1 MLTDV
6 SLTLTERRVGVIGA
20 NGSGKSTFARLL
32 NGLVVPSAGTVLVD
46 GLDTRTQGREVRR
59 RVGFVFQDPDAQ
71 IVHPTVEEDVAFGP
85 HNQGL
90 PAEETA
96 RRVEEMLVRYG
107 LAGHRDHPAHLLS
120 GGQKQLLAIAGVLVM
135 QPQRIVFDEPT
146 TLLDLV
152 NTRRVS
158 RVIDEL
164 EQDVVVVTHH
174 LDLLDGFDR
183 VLVFEDGRVVADGP
197 PGRDGALVRRED
209 GLMLSLYVPGGS
221 LVHRAPAGLKLAA
234 LAALGCRA
242 VRDRAPRPG
251 GRRAGARAGG
261 GAGRRAA
268 AGRGADLAG
277 ATGVDL
283 AGRAVRASTCW

>member
-1 MLTDV
+1 MRWGRRAEAAASAATLSRTAIDLADV
-6 SLTLTERRVGVIGA
+6 SHSYGDRPVLTNVSVTLTERRVGVIGG

-32 NGLVVPSAGTVLVD
+32 NGLVLPSAGTVTVD

-71 IVHPTVEEDVAFGP
+71 IVHPTVEEDLAFGP

-96 RRVEEMLVRYG
+96 RRVDEVLVRYG

-135 QPQRIVFDEPT
+135 HPQRIVFDEPT
-146 TLLDLV
+146 TLLDLT

-174 LDLLDGFDR
+174 LDSLGGFDR
-183 VLVFEDGRVVADGP
+183 VLVFEDGRVVADGS
-197 PGRDGALVRRED
+197 PGETVPW
-209 GLMLSLYVPGGS
+209 YV
-221 LVHRAPAGLKLAA
+221 
-234 LAALGCRA
+234 
-242 VRDRAPRPG
+242 
-251 GRRAGARAGG
+251 ARM
-261 GAGRRAA
+261 
-268 AGRGADLAG
+268 
-277 ATGVDL
+277 
-283 AGRAVRASTCW
+283 S

>member
-1 MLTDV
+1 MRGGRRAEAAASAATLPRTAIDLADVSHSYGDRPVLTDV
-6 SLTLTERRVGVIGA
+6 SVTLSERRVGVIGA

-32 NGLVVPSAGTVLVD
+32 NGLVLPSAGTVTVD

-71 IVHPTVEEDVAFGP
+71 IVHPTVEEDLAFGP

-90 PAEETA
+90 PADEIA
-96 RRVEEMLVRYG
+96 RRVDEVLVRYG

-135 QPQRIVFDEPT
+135 HPQRIVFDEPT
-146 TLLDLV
+146 TLLDLT

-174 LDLLDGFDR
+174 LDSLGGFDR
-183 VLVFEDGRVVADGP
+183 VLVFEDGRVVADGS
-197 PGRDGALVRRED
+197 PGETVPW
-209 GLMLSLYVPGGS
+209 YV
-221 LVHRAPAGLKLAA
+221 
-234 LAALGCRA
+234 
-242 VRDRAPRPG
+242 
-251 GRRAGARAGG
+251 ARM
-261 GAGRRAA
+261 
-268 AGRGADLAG
+268 
-277 ATGVDL
+277 
-283 AGRAVRASTCW
+283 S

>member
-1 MLTDV
+1 VLIDV
-6 SLTLTERRVGVIGA
+6 SVTLTERRVGVIGA

-32 NGLVVPSAGTVLVD
+32 NGLVVPTEGTVTVD

-71 IVHPTVEEDVAFGP
+71 IVHPTVEEDLGFGP

-96 RRVEEMLVRYG
+96 RRVEEVLVRYG
-107 LAGHRDHPAHLLS
+107 LAAHRDHPAHLLS

-146 TLLDLV
+146 TLLDLA

-158 RVIDEL
+158 RIIAAL

-174 LDLLDGFDR
+174 LELLDEFDR
-183 VLVFEDGRVVADGP
+183 VLVFEDGRVVADGS
-197 PGRDGALVRRED
+197 PGETVPW
-209 GLMLSLYVPGGS
+209 YVS
-221 LVHRAPAGLKLAA
+221 R
-234 LAALGCRA
+234 
-242 VRDRAPRPG
+242 
-251 GRRAGARAGG
+251 
-261 GAGRRAA
+261 
-268 AGRGADLAG
+268 
-277 ATGVDL
+277 TG
-283 AGRAVRASTCW
+283 